1 MSSPTIIISGAS
13 RGLGAATART
23 AMQMGANVVLMSRSA
38 DKLEEVAQQIRSGGG
53 RALALV
59 GDVSRAADCRRVLDE
74 AVREFGQVD
83 ALVNNAGILGP
94 ISTIADG
101 DPKAWQTN
109 WAVNVLGPVML
120 TQSVLP
126 FLRQSKGRVI
136 NISSG
141 AAVSVIPGWAAYSAA
156 KAALNHFTRA
166 LAEEEPS
173 ITTVALRPGVVDTEM
188 QATIRREGAK
198 GMPEEVHS
206 RFVRYHAEGELL
218 PPVVPAC
225 SVTILALYAPHEW
238 SGSFLSWD
246 DEGVLSLVRQ
256 FASTP
261 CVQAQEKRNA

>member
-23 AMQMGANVVLMSRSA
+23 ATQMGANVVLMARSA
-38 DKLEEVAQQIRSGGG
+38 DKLEAVAQQVRTAGGH
-53 RALALV
+53 ALTLV
-59 GDVSRAADCRRVLDE
+59 GDVTRAADCQRVVE
-74 AVREFGQVD
+74 QTVAEFGQVD

-94 ISTIADG
+94 ISMIADG
-101 DPKAWQTN
+101 DPKAWERN

-120 TQSVLP
+120 TQSALP

-141 AAVSVIPGWAAYSAA
+141 AAVGVIPGWAAYCTA
-156 KAALNHFTRA
+156 KAALNHFSRV

-206 RFVRYHAEGELL
+206 RFLRYHTEGELL
-218 PPVVPAC
+218 PPAVPAC

-238 SGSFLSWD
+238 SGGFFSWD
-246 DEGVLSLVRQ
+246 DEEVLSLVRQ

-261 CVQAQEKRNA
+261 CVQAQEMRNA